1 MAPPPLPFAALV
13 ARDLP
18 KGGKWDSSGR
28 RLEQVQTHS
37 CSAVAV
43 FSPPVVSLSQER
55 TSIFPL
61 PLELQGTAAQN
72 LGTSDISH
80 PLLRGPCINHLHIY
94 NPVNLPAAQCSE
106 KVSKGNFKSLKERV
120 SLDRGELSQVLKLS
134 SRWSLPTRHGVRQH
148 TLIPGSFTASPCL
161 G

>member
-1 MAPPPLPFAALV
+1 MESGIPA
-13 ARDLP
+13 
-18 KGGKWDSSGR
+18 GGAWSRCR
-28 RLEQVQTHS
+28 RI
-37 CSAVAV
+37 
-43 FSPPVVSLSQER
+43 PVPQLLFFLLQSLSLSQER

-80 PLLRGPCINHLHIY
+80 PLLRGHCINHLHIY

-148 TLIPGSFTASPCL
+148 ALIPGSFTASPCL